1 MSRAETGKMLRVQHP
16 HCVRLSPGVCSIIT
30 QSRCFGCYELRPFR
44 WQLAFLPKL
53 GLDSYR
59 SYCECVNDMSASIWL
74 LLFHQFGMP
83 ALERACSPGQHS
95 NPIRV
100 IASILLNA
108 GRKMFPKTWRTNYA
122 AAATC
127 RRETSLFT
135 CKISQINTK
144 AVIMMCNCPCRC
156 QAFSL

>member
-1 MSRAETGKMLRVQHP
+1 MRER
-16 HCVRLSPGVCSIIT
+16 
-30 QSRCFGCYELRPFR
+30 
-44 WQLAFLPKL
+44 
-53 GLDSYR
+53 
-59 SYCECVNDMSASIWL
+59 MSASIWL
-74 LLFHQFGMP
+74 LLFDQFGMP
-83 ALERACSPGQHS
+83 ALEGRAHPANTVIRSASSP
-95 NPIRV
+95 
-100 IASILLNA
+100 SILLNA
-108 GRKMFPKTWRTNYA
+108 GRKMFPRTWRTNYA